1 MGDRIATG
9 IAGFDHLVGGGLP
22 QGTVNLVAGP
32 AGSGKSLFGLHY
44 IYNGAVRFG
53 EPGLY
58 LVLEETRE
66 SIERA
71 MVAYGMDPGPL
82 ERSGQFLLVDMGEVR
97 ADDPSK
103 SVVGF
108 DDIRDFLAAALP
120 RSRAKRLVIDSLS
133 AIGLYYSTPEELRE
147 RLFAFARFLRSHD
160 LTTLLITESIEGG
173 SLTRYDV
180 EQFVADSFI
189 HLGLEEVKGDL
200 RRTLT
205 IRKMR
210 FTRHDSTKHPV
221 HITSSGI
228 VVMDQEKVV

>member
-1 MGDRIATG
+1 MGDRVPTG
-9 IAGFDHLVGGGLP
+9 IVGFDHLVGGGLP
-22 QGTVNLVAGP
+22 HGTVNLLAGP
-32 AGSGKSLFGLHY
+32 AGSGKSLFGLQY
-44 IYNGAVRFG
+44 VYNGATRFG

-58 LVLEETRE
+58 LVLEETRA

-71 MVAYGMDPGPL
+71 MTSYGMDLESL

-97 ADDPSK
+97 ADDPAR
-103 SVVGF
+103 SVVSF
-108 DDIRDFLAAALP
+108 DDIRDFLTAALP
-120 RSRAKRLVIDSLS
+120 RSQAKRLVIDSLS
-133 AIGLYYSTPEELRE
+133 AIGLYYSTPEQLRE
-147 RLFAFARFLRSHD
+147 RLFAFARFLRNHD
-160 LTTLLITESIEGG
+160 LTSILITESIEGG

-189 HLGLEEVKGDL
+189 HLGLEEIKGDL

-210 FTRHDSTKHPV
+210 FARHDAAKHPV
-221 HITSSGI
+221 HITSTGI